1 MTERDSLISSSA
13 FMALGTIISRI
24 TGFFRGMLII
34 AALGIGLNA
43 DVFTGANTVPNA
55 LYILVAGGIFNIIL
69 VPALV
74 RAMEN
79 DADGGEAFGQRIL
92 TIGLVVLFVST
103 AVLMISIPWLM
114 HLAFD
119 DSIFDPQLK
128 AARESAQF
136 LMLLCMPQVF
146 FYGAF
151 VLVGQ
156 ILNSRR
162 RFGPMMWA
170 PIANNLLAIV
180 MLVAYLFLF
189 GYNTGEVGFSNGEE
203 LLLGLGSTA
212 GIALQ
217 FAILVPILL
226 RTGFK
231 FKLRF
236 DWRGTGLRK
245 TAVFGAWAFAF
256 VLINQVAFFVIQ
268 RIGTG
273 ATAQAALESSSGAG
287 ATVYQ
292 FAYLVS
298 QVPHGIITVSVM
310 TAAMPA
316 LSSFAN
322 SLNYPEMR
330 TLMDD
335 TMRLVLVAVVPIA
348 LLGGV
353 LAPQF
358 INLTV
363 SYGGAA
369 GEQSLLE
376 TTVIA
381 FAPAVVFS
389 TMHYMMLRGF
399 YALED
404 TKTPF
409 YLQIF
414 LVAINIGLAFALTPL
429 VAPRYVAAVLAGIFT
444 LTYAI
449 GTVAA
454 IAILSKRIGRIVDKD
469 TAVFLVKLTI
479 ITAITGVLG
488 WLITVFF
495 PGAEGRLRDALTAVA
510 VLSASVVVYFALA
523 RVWGIQELEQMLRV
537 IKKRKRV

>member
-1 MTERDSLISSSA
+1 
-13 FMALGTIISRI
+13 MALGTIVSRI
-24 TGFFRGMLII
+24 TGFVRGMLII

-114 HLAFD
+114 HLAFA
-119 DSIFDPQLK
+119 DSIFDPQLQ

-180 MLVAYLFLF
+180 MLVAYLLLF

-226 RTGFK
+226 KTGFK

-273 ATAQAALESSSGAG
+273 ATAEAALESSSGAG

-322 SLNYPEMR
+322 SLNYPQMR
-330 TLMDD
+330 NLMDD

-369 GEQSLLE
+369 GEQRLLE

-414 LVAINIGLAFALTPL
+414 LVAINLGLAFALTPL
-429 VAPRYVAAVLAGIFT
+429 VAPMYVAAVLAVIFT
-444 LTYAI
+444 FTYAI

-454 IAILSKRIGRIVDKD
+454 IAILSKRIGRIIDKD

-479 ITAITGVLG
+479 ITAITGVFG

-495 PGAEGRLRDALTAVA
+495 PGEEGRLRDALTAVA
-510 VLSASVVVYFALA
+510 TLSASVVVYFALA

-537 IKKRKRV
+537 IKKRKPV